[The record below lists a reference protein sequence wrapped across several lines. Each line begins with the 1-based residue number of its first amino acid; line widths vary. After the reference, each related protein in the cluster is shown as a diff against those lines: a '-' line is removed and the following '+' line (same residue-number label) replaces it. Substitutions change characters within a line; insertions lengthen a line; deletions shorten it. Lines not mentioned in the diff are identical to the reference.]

1 MKKLSLFLAIV
12 LMFLTFS
19 ACGCEHQWE
28 EATCLTPKTC
38 TLCGETEGELA
49 AHLFSAATCTTPK
62 TCDVCGK
69 TQGDAA
75 GHSFEDAT
83 CTSPNTCTK
92 CGFKEGEALGHTWE
106 PATYEKPSTC
116 SVCGETTGE
125 KLTPPSEW
133 GFYNLEE
140 MGNALIPIAGG
151 IDLAGDSAKR
161 DILSPAENLENI
173 EKGFVIVTGEF
184 ITFKNGYIFSSE
196 IVYET
201 GSYSF
206 SNPISPRAY
215 QIIDNN
221 ILKLEYSTFSI
232 PERKTFGSDIVLL
245 RKSTPMNTNGYY
257 IPYSLIDWDRGVE
270 LNDDWYTGGEQAYKL
285 YIKQ

>member
-62 TCDVCGK
+62 TCDVCRK

-83 CTSPNTCTK
+83 CTSPKTCTK

-140 MGNALIPIAGG
+140 MGNALIQVCGG
-151 IDLAGDSAKR
+151 TGWADFINYEEGYIIVYGD
-161 DILSPAENLENI
+161 IM
-173 EKGFVIVTGEF
+173 
-184 ITFKNGYIFSSE
+184 TFKNGYIYSSE
-196 IVYET
+196 IVDKN

-206 SNPISPRAY
+206 TNLINPRPY
-215 QIIDNN
+215 KIIDNN
-221 ILKLEYSTFSI
+221 NIIINNTTNFSVFERENFGTNETVILK
-232 PERKTFGSDIVLL
+232 RKDMFVQ
-245 RKSTPMNTNGYY
+245 RYV
-257 IPYSLIDWDRGVE
+257 PYSLIDWDRGIETIKESSYGFTHV
-270 LNDDWYTGGEQAYKL
+270 YYKL
-285 YIKQ
+285 YVKQ